1 MDPQHPLQRGVVPR
15 KIGGTN
21 RPCGH
26 PIRSLDTNEILIR
39 EAQGDATP
47 GEAAPTHL
55 KASGPEERPVRRMA
69 VGVQPFIGIK
79 PGIGFP
85 IAGVLGLQTM
95 AATAEPRQPSHRI
108 GGFRPQCRL
117 RRQIR
122 PCIDQQDPSTTFSQG
137 QGSHATA
144 GP

>member
-1 MDPQHPLQRGVVPR
+1 
-15 KIGGTN
+15 
-21 RPCGH
+21 
-26 PIRSLDTNEILIR
+26 
-39 EAQGDATP
+39 
-47 GEAAPTHL
+47 
-55 KASGPEERPVRRMA
+55 MA
-69 VGVQPFIGIK
+69 VGMQPFIGIQ

-95 AATAEPRQPSHRI
+95 AATAEPRQPSNRI

-122 PCIDQQDPSTTFSQG
+122 PCVDQQNPSTTFSQG